1 MERENMSEVSEA
13 GLELTV
19 LFVCTGNTCRS
30 PLAEV
35 LARRHAEALGV
46 GERVRVRSAGT
57 GAMPGFVAS
66 AGSATVASRHGLDLS
81 EHRSSALTQDAV
93 AESDLILGMS
103 PGHVAR
109 ARELAP
115 EAEVVLLG
123 SWAHG
128 LDGMDGPSV
137 PDPIG
142 APVEVYEETYRVL
155 DELTRRAVER
165 LVERLNEGRDDG

>member
-1 MERENMSEVSEA
+1 MSRP
-13 GLELTV
+13 LLNV

-35 LARRHAEALGV
+35 LARGHARELEV
-46 GERVRVRSAGT
+46 DDRIRIRSAGT
-57 GAMPGFVAS
+57 GAIAGFVAS
-66 AGSATVASRHGLDLS
+66 EGSATVASRHGLDLS
-81 EHRSSALTQDAV
+81 EHRSSPLT
-93 AESDLILGMS
+93 AELASEADLILGMS

-115 EAEVVLLG
+115 DAEVVLLG

-128 LDGMDGPSV
+128 LDGMDGPAV

-155 DELTRRAVER
+155 DELTRRTLER
-165 LVERLNEGRDDG
+165 LAEQLDDGSDGA